1 MSRLYTY
8 CIPVDDG
15 AAPNPFWE
23 ICTLNICKPAIR
35 RTANIGDWIVGTGS
49 SSYGFD
55 NKVVYAMKVTDKKTM
70 EDYDAWTAANCQ
82 NKIPKINSHDWQE
95 KLGDSIYDFSENPP
109 KIRTGVHNEG
119 NRDCDLSGGFA
130 LLSTNFFYFGGKP
143 IDLPPELLPIVRQG
157 RGHRVHLN
165 EPYFEKFVKWI
176 ESLGYPNGCIL
187 SRPGCRAFDDTGCA
201 TGSSCRAQSNL
212 EDERGG
218 CD

>member
-1 MSRLYTY
+1 ML
-8 CIPVDDG
+8 G
-15 AAPNPFWE
+15 
-23 ICTLNICKPAIR
+23 LR
-35 RTANIGDWIVGTGS
+35 RIAKIK
-49 SSYGFD
+49 F
-55 NKVVYAMKVTDKKTM
+55 
-70 EDYDAWTAANCQ
+70 Q
-82 NKIPKINSHDWQE
+82 NINSHDWQE

>member
-82 NKIPKINSHDWQE
+82 NKIPKHQQ
-95 KLGDSIYDFSENPP
+95 P
-109 KIRTGVHNEG
+109 
-119 NRDCDLSGGFA
+119 
-130 LLSTNFFYFGGKP
+130 
-143 IDLPPELLPIVRQG
+143 
-157 RGHRVHLN
+157 
-165 EPYFEKFVKWI
+165 
-176 ESLGYPNGCIL
+176 
-187 SRPGCRAFDDTGCA
+187 
-201 TGSSCRAQSNL
+201 
-212 EDERGG
+212 
-218 CD
+218 